1 MQKPGTVYSIHNFL
15 IVLLLIATPV
25 VADKPQELGSVTT
38 EFSLLN
44 RDGEVVHLS
53 EFHGQNVLVAFG
65 FTNCAHV
72 CPMIAANMASAI
84 RVSDKD
90 AMGIF
95 ISVDTERDSPQ
106 ITDDYARKFSNWM
119 FGFSGSHQQVSEAA
133 MNFNVTFVVTKSQ
146 DNYTVQHTPSIFLVG
161 PDGQLIDTFA
171 MNTPPGE
178 IAAAMQ

>member
-1 MQKPGTVYSIHNFL
+1 MQFL
-15 IVLLLIATPV
+15 LVVLLLVAVPASADTP
-25 VADKPQELGSVTT
+25 PELGTVTT
-38 EFSLLN
+38 EFALLN
-44 RDGEVVHLS
+44 RDGDIVHLS
-53 EFHGQNVLVAFG
+53 EFLGQNVLVTFG
-65 FTNCAHV
+65 FTNCAHI

-84 RVSDKD
+84 RASDKD

-133 MNFNVTFVVTKSQ
+133 INFNVTFVVTKSQ

-171 MNTPPGE
+171 MNTPPDD